1 VKEVGGVGVGEQF
14 SSTGVTVEALGR
26 MSLDDVDGARSFSE
40 PQESEEEELGMAFS
54 PGKMVDDIVGD
65 ETRNGNSHPDDEEIT
80 FSGRATRKQLYLFTC
95 PANISRV
102 NPTVQP
108 VVVSLPPQLLPSPIQ
123 TAQPPQEQSSWPK
136 TAADLLSRVHAYS
149 HKYPSPTQS
158 PRTISPYL
166 PPNLEPADD
175 QNDPYLRASPRLT
188 TYPEGRRDESPV
200 GVIGQGRA
208 SGSPRVHAHSG
219 NGQES
224 PRWSGGFSGL

>member
-1 VKEVGGVGVGEQF
+1 MEGVGIGEQF

-26 MSLDDVDGARSFSE
+26 MSLDVDPARSFSE
-40 PQESEEEELGMAFS
+40 PQESSEEDLGMAFS

-65 ETRNGNSHPDDEEIT
+65 ETGNRNSHPDDEEII
-80 FSGRATRKQLYLFTC
+80 FSGRATRKQLYFFTGR
-95 PANISRV
+95 ANDSRL
-102 NPTVQP
+102 NQSVQP
-108 VVVSLPPQLLPSPIQ
+108 VVTLPPQLIPSPIQ
-123 TAQPPQEQSSWPK
+123 TAQPPQEQSSRPK

-149 HKYPSPTQS
+149 HKYSSPVQS

-166 PPNLEPADD
+166 PPSLEPAEDP
-175 QNDPYLRASPRLT
+175 NDSYLRASPRLT

-208 SGSPRVHAHSG
+208 SSSPRVHAHNG

-224 PRWSGGFSGL
+224 PKWSGGFAGL